1 MHNFKLNRELAQLAI
16 HQRIELCSPI
26 LKRLRKIFGRY
37 LFSTF
42 LSKYLINPNEIS
54 KKYYNLM
61 EKELLLIEKYFVHN
75 SKVLS
80 IGSGIGG
87 VEVLLNKKF
96 NTHISLIEKNYVS
109 KKIKYGWD
117 EKNQEAYNNINLLEK
132 FLINNG
138 VEKKNINLFDFDK
151 DKLPNDKFDVIIS
164 LYSLDYHYDFEIYKD
179 YLLKV
184 LKPDSIL
191 ILDTVRPGYF
201 NEIFN
206 KIDVIKE
213 DVDTVHKSKRIACR
227 NLKFK

>member
-1 MHNFKLNRELAQLAI
+1 MHSFKMNRELAQLAI

-26 LKRLRKIFGRY
+26 LKRFRKIFGRY
-37 LFSTF
+37 FFSTF
-42 LSKYLINPNEIS
+42 LSKYLINPSVIS

-61 EKELLLIEKYFVHN
+61 EREFLLIEKYFFQN
-75 SKVLS
+75 CKVLS

-87 VEVLLNKKF
+87 LEVLLDKKL
-96 NTHISLIEKNYVS
+96 NTHISFIEKNYVS

-117 EKNQEAYNNINLLEK
+117 EKNQEAYNNLYLLEK

-138 VEKKNINLFDFDK
+138 VEKKNFNLFDFDA
-151 DKLPNDKFDVIIS
+151 DKLPYDKFDVIIS

-191 ILDTVRPGYF
+191 ILDTVRPDYF
-201 NEIFN
+201 NQLFN
-206 KIDVIKE
+206 KIDIIKE

-227 NLKFK
+227 N